1 MGTYFLRR
9 ILLMIPTLLGITF
22 ICFSIMRFVPGGP
35 VEQAL
40 MKIEM
45 AKNGGGGEVSS
56 GGSGEDI
63 EISDEMIEDLKKIYG
78 FDKPFHLAYLDWLKR
93 AVQLDLGE
101 SWTYTEP
108 VWKVISE
115 RFPISLFFGGIG
127 FVLSYL
133 ICIPLGIYKAMRHN
147 SMFDGVSSIV
157 VFVGYSIPGW
167 AMGIV
172 LLVLFGGGSYW
183 DLFPLGDLQ
192 SAGYSDLGYWDK
204 IVDRAHHA
212 ALPVFCYMMGAFAST
227 TVLMKNSLME
237 NLGQDYVRTAFAKGL
252 TENVVIFKHVFRNS
266 LIPLATGVGHFLSIL
281 LAGSY
286 LIEKVFNIDG
296 IGFLGYMALINRDY
310 PVTMGIIVISSS
322 LALIG
327 NLIADLLYAVIDPRI
342 RFK

>member
-45 AKNGGGGEVSS
+45 AKHGGGGEVSS

-93 AVQLDLGE
+93 AVQFDLGE

-108 VWKVISE
+108 VWDVIYV

-133 ICIPLGIYKAMRHN
+133 ICIPLGVFKAMRHN
-147 SMFDGVSSIV
+147 SMFDGVSSII

-172 LLVLFGGGSYW
+172 LLVIFGGGSYW
-183 DLFPLGDLQ
+183 DVFPLGDLQ
-192 SAGYSDLGYWDK
+192 SS
-204 IVDRAHHA
+204 
-212 ALPVFCYMMGAFAST
+212 
-227 TVLMKNSLME
+227 
-237 NLGQDYVRTAFAKGL
+237 
-252 TENVVIFKHVFRNS
+252 
-266 LIPLATGVGHFLSIL
+266 
-281 LAGSY
+281 
-286 LIEKVFNIDG
+286 
-296 IGFLGYMALINRDY
+296 
-310 PVTMGIIVISSS
+310 
-322 LALIG
+322 
-327 NLIADLLYAVIDPRI
+327 
-342 RFK
+342 

>member
-1 MGTYFLRR
+1 
-9 ILLMIPTLLGITF
+9 
-22 ICFSIMRFVPGGP
+22 MRFVPGGP

-45 AKNGGGGEVSS
+45 AKHGAGGEVSS
-56 GGSGEDI
+56 GTSGDDDI

-78 FDKPFHLAYLDWLKR
+78 FDKPFYLAYLDWLFR
-93 AVQLDLGE
+93 ALQLDLGE
-101 SWTYTEP
+101 SWTFTEP
-108 VWKVISE
+108 VWNVISE
-115 RFPISLFFGGIG
+115 RFPVSLFFGGIG
-127 FVLSYL
+127 FILSYL
-133 ICIPLGIYKAMRHN
+133 VCIPLGIYKAMRHN
-147 SMFDGVSSIV
+147 SLIDGASSII

-167 AMGIV
+167 AMGVV

-183 DLFPLGDLQ
+183 SIFPLGDLQ
-192 SAGYSDLGYWDK
+192 SHNYSELDLIGK
-204 IVDRAHHA
+204 ICDRAWHA
-212 ALPVFCYMMGAFAST
+212 ILPVFCYMMGAFAST

-252 TENVVIFKHVFRNS
+252 TENVVIIKHVFRNS
-266 LIPLATGVGHFLSIL
+266 LIPLATGIGHFLSIL

-296 IGFLGYMALINRDY
+296 IGFLGYTSLINRDY
-310 PVTMGIIVISSS
+310 PVTMGIIVISST

-327 NLIADLLYAVIDPRI
+327 NLIADLLYAAIDPRI